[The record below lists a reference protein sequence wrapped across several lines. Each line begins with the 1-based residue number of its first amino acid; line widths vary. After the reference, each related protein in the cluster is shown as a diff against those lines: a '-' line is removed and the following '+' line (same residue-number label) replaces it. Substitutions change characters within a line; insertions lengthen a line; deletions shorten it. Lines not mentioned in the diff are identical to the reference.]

1 MSSTIRPVRR
11 AAQLAATR
19 INEICKTDNSNTTPI
34 NTTDIGITRAR
45 ENGYDNAV
53 YVIRYLL
60 DEFDSAKYED
70 QRSEIALKMF
80 KYLNANPSILIYEP
94 QFCESVLAKID
105 DINTVITTKEEMFK
119 KADYSKAIKMM
130 KMSMLINVRNSQMRT
145 DIYKHLNEI
154 SSILDSYSNWSHR
167 TELRSEM
174 NTLINNYQTIT
185 QNSKSSVTLN

>member
-11 AAQLAATR
+11 AAQLAAVR

-70 QRSEIALKMF
+70 QRTEIALKMF

-105 DINTVITTKEEMFK
+105 DINNVITTKEEMFK

-130 KMSMLINVRNSQMRT
+130 KMSMLMNVRNSQMRT

-154 SSILDSYSNWSHR
+154 SSILDSYSNWSQR

-174 NTLINNYQTIT
+174 NTLINNYQTIV
-185 QNSKSSVTLN
+185 QNSKSNVVLT